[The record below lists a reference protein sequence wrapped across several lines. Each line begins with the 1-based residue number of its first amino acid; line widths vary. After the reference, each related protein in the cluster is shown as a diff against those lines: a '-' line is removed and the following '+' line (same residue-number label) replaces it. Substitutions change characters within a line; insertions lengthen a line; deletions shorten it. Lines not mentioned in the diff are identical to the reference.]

1 MEKRSDFQGVYWLK
15 VDSEERIA
23 TINLASGVQV
33 YGERL
38 IVDKDIEYRL
48 WDPFRSKLSAA
59 IINGLKYLPF
69 KEGSK
74 VLYLGAS
81 TGTTASH
88 VSDIIGDKGIIFC
101 VEMSPRVAREL
112 MERCV
117 KYRRNMIP
125 IIEDARKHENYHSI
139 FGHVDLVYCDIAQ
152 PDQTD
157 IAIANCKHFLKKNG
171 HLLLAVKSRSIDV
184 TKKPSKVFEE
194 EEEKLKKAG
203 FKIEQVI
210 ELEPFDKDHVLI
222 HAMME

>member
-1 MEKRSDFQGVYWLK
+1 MMVNGEDK
-15 VDSEERIA
+15 IA
-23 TINLASGVQV
+23 TINLAPGVQV

-38 IVDKDIEYRL
+38 IVDKGAEYRL

-59 IINGLKYLPF
+59 IIKGLKTLPF
-69 KEGSK
+69 REGSK

-88 VSDIIGDKGIIFC
+88 VSDIIGDNGIIFC
-101 VEMSPRVAREL
+101 VEVSPRVAREL

-117 KYRRNMIP
+117 KYRKNMIP
-125 IIEDARKHENYHSI
+125 IIEDARKHDNYHSI

-184 TKKPSKVFEE
+184 IKKPSKVFKE
-194 EEEKLKKAG
+194 EEEKLEREG

-222 HAMME
+222 HAIME

>member
-1 MEKRSDFQGVYWLK
+1 MEKRSDFQGVYWLT
-15 VDSEERIA
+15 VNGEEKIA
-23 TINLASGVQV
+23 TINLVPGVQV

-38 IVDKDIEYRL
+38 IVDKGIEYRL

-59 IINGLKYLPF
+59 IINGLKYLPL

-88 VSDIIGDKGIIFC
+88 ISDIVGDKGIIFC
-101 VEMSPRVAREL
+101 VEISPRVAREL

-117 KYRRNMIP
+117 KYRKNMIP
-125 IIEDARKHENYHSI
+125 IIEDARKHENYYST
-139 FGHVDLVYCDIAQ
+139 FGQVDLVYCDIAQ

-157 IAIANCKHFLKKNG
+157 IAITNCKHFLKKNG

-184 TKKPSKVFEE
+184 TKKPSRVFKE

-222 HAMME
+222 HATME

>member
-1 MEKRSDFQGVYWLK
+1 MERRGNLQGVHWLI
-15 VDSEERIA
+15 VDGEEKIA
-23 TINLASGVQV
+23 TINLAPGVQV

-38 IVDKDIEYRL
+38 IVDKGIEYRL

-59 IINGLKYLPF
+59 IIKGLKILPF

-88 VSDIIGDKGIIFC
+88 VSDIIGEKGIIFC
-101 VEMSPRVAREL
+101 VEISPRVAREL

-117 KYRRNMIP
+117 KYRKNMIP
-125 IIEDARKHENYHSI
+125 IIEDARKHEKYHSI

-184 TKKPSKVFEE
+184 TKKPSKVFKE
-194 EEEKLKKAG
+194 EEEKLEREG
-203 FKIEQVI
+203 FKVEQVI

-222 HAMME
+222 HAIME

>member
-23 TINLASGVQV
+23 TINLVPGVQV

-59 IINGLKYLPF
+59 IINGLKYLPL

>member
-59 IINGLKYLPF
+59 IINGLKYLPL